1 MSIARIIFLLFSPA
15 CIAILLKQV
24 IWGSELTHQ
33 LLGFGTFLF
42 CIEQANMAN
51 QDLQKVSGLQKQIKD
66 IRLIDFY
73 RITIITIILEL
84 MGFYLSSIWLGWGF
98 ILILISLIFFNL
110 FVEINIH
117 TSTVNIIRDWK
128 ITERFPVLIADIIGL
143 ILASLWILKIGNFWI
158 SWGLFS
164 MALIFCGIKLFL
176 YFKSFNLRWEI

>member
-1 MSIARIIFLLFSPA
+1 MPIARITFLLFFPA
-15 CIAILLKQV
+15 CIAILFKQV

-33 LLGFGTFLF
+33 LLGFATFLF

-51 QDLQKVSGLQKQIKD
+51 QDLQKVSRLQRQIKD
-66 IRLIDFY
+66 IRLNVFY
-73 RITIITIILEL
+73 RITIITILLEL

-158 SWGLFS
+158 SWGLFG
-164 MALIFCGIKLFL
+164 MATFYCCIKFLLF
-176 YFKSFNLRWEI
+176 FKSLNFVREI